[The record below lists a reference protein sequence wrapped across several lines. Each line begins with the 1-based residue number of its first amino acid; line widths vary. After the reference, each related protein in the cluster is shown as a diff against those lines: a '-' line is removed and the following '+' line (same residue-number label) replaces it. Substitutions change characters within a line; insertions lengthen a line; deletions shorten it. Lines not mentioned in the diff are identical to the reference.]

1 MIIHVNVYTEI
12 DLSFAQNKKAYYYAL
27 GEIYFNLSRKKVQTE
42 FEFLI
47 DEKYYL
53 ATLRR
58 VDMRNNDVSYELIA

>member
-27 GEIYFNLSRKKVQTE
+27 GEIYFNLSRKNVQTE

>member
-27 GEIYFNLSRKKVQTE
+27 GEIYFNLSRKNVQTE

-53 ATLRR
+53 ATLQR